1 MMSADMLALWWAWVA
16 FGLILAILE
25 VVVPG
30 FIFLGFAIGAV
41 LVGLVL
47 LVAGLPALW
56 ALLLFAILSL
66 LAVVGLRRG
75 FGHRGRDTRIIRH
88 DINDNPPPQP

>member
-1 MMSADMLALWWAWVA
+1 MLALWWVWVA
-16 FGLILAILE
+16 FGLVLGILE

-47 LVAGLPALW
+47 VVAGLPPIW
-56 ALLLFAILSL
+56 AVLMFAVLSL
-66 LAVVGLRRG
+66 VAVVVLRQS
-75 FGHRGRDTRIIRH
+75 FGHRGKDVRIIRH
-88 DINDNPPPQP
+88 DINDNPPAP